1 MDTTRL
7 GLHPKTVLTAVSSRP
22 QKVRKNHSKQKGE
35 SMKRN
40 LFRGLLVSLFAVG
53 LGAAAHAQEP
63 DRIIVD
69 IPYDFVLNGTSLPA
83 GKYKVERYDFSN
95 VRTLVLI
102 DAERNKLLL
111 TFAGEL
117 RNAYRTHPSVTLQQ
131 AGDQRFLTQIQ
142 TAEHVFELP
151 QTKAAFKAAAA
162 KADQAGYLTGTAESN
177 KQ

>member
-1 MDTTRL
+1 
-7 GLHPKTVLTAVSSRP
+7 
-22 QKVRKNHSKQKGE
+22 VRKNHSKQKGE
-35 SMKRN
+35 GMKRN

-63 DRIIVD
+63 DGLIVD

-83 GKYKVERYDFSN
+83 GKYKVERYDFN
-95 VRTLVLI
+95 DVRMLVLI
-102 DAERNKLLL
+102 DAESNKPLL

-117 RNAYRTHPSVTLQQ
+117 SGAHPTRPSVTLHQ

-162 KADQAGYLTGTAESN
+162 KAEQAGYLTGTAESN

>member
-1 MDTTRL
+1 MTTRL
-7 GLHPKTVLTAVSSRP
+7 GLHPTTVLTAASSRP
-22 QKVRKNHSKQKGE
+22 QKGAQEPLQTKGE
-35 SMKRN
+35 GMKRN

-63 DRIIVD
+63 DRLIVD

-83 GKYKVERYDFSN
+83 GKYKVERYDFN
-95 VRTLVLI
+95 DVRMLVLI
-102 DAERNKLLL
+102 DAESNKPRL

-117 RNAYRTHPSVTLQQ
+117 SGAHPTRPSVTLHQV
-131 AGDQRFLTQIQ
+131 GDQRFLTQIQ

-162 KADQAGYLTGTAESN
+162 KAEQAGYLAGTAESN